1 MSVTYGFY
9 NSNNHDRRYNTIQ
22 MSSIFDGIILDGIFM
37 SIGTCFVVEAT
48 GNDMFVRVGEGRAWF
63 NHTWTLNDSL
73 LPLEVPLSEVILNR
87 IDAVVL
93 EVNEERSVRANSIK
107 IVKGTPSSNPV
118 RPTMIQTKLVH
129 QYPLAFIRVN
139 KGVTSIRQA
148 DLTNMVGSGSTP
160 YVTGILKTVNIEA
173 MVAQWEDQWKIW
185 LAQRDNQFDTTI
197 ADWETE
203 LNKKDQEFQATIDAW
218 EAELDR
224 KDQEFDDNL
233 TQWTDE
239 FDQWVK
245 EKAAEMMTMETEW
258 NNTWFEWF
266 NQYVGTNTEA
276 FNTWFEN
283 LQAMLEPDVAANLA
297 NEILK
302 LQKRSEKLEKF
313 RNDLYKDHRIYDP
326 LMDSNSDPIQD
337 TLGNDIFDTGVLFL
351 TDKDTT
357 YPNTH
362 DKYYQYLEETY
373 LLNDLCIKRN
383 SIYRGEKI
391 EHLTD
396 KNIEGI
402 RKGNPIG
409 LYIGD
414 YFTYDIPKINSSGI
428 AVIARFNYPYYISPV
443 DISKNTYDSA
453 IIDFV
458 FLEQTR
464 PLISYSNVQNEDATY
479 FSKTNIYK
487 EIYDVRAPYIP
498 KELFRRGFTPVH
510 VTFYRY
516 ERATV
521 ATVLD
526 RSFIRAPNTNEL
538 CSASNTVMWERE
550 VLAETFPLFNP
561 LFSSYKKNII
571 QKVIPCNNMGFYTI
585 EEAYREN
592 SFLHVLYGRIIRG
605 SMVSGMH
612 NGQYLDK
619 NNQVC
624 PIVTATA

>member
-9 NSNNHDRRYNTIQ
+9 NSNNHDRRYNAIQ

-48 GNDMFVRVGEGRAWF
+48 GNDMIVRVGEGRAWF

-185 LAQRDNQFDTTI
+185 LAQRDNQFDSTI
-197 ADWETE
+197 TDWETE
-203 LNKKDQEFQATIDAW
+203 LNKKDQEFQDTIDAW

-224 KDQEFDDNL
+224 KDQEFDENL

-245 EKAAEMMTMETEW
+245 AKAAEMMTIETEW

-302 LQKRSEKLEKF
+302 LQNRSEKLEKF

-326 LMDSNSDPIQD
+326 IMDANFDPIQD
-337 TLGNDIFDTGVLFL
+337 TLGSDIFDTGVHFL

-357 YPNTH
+357 YPNTS

-373 LLNDLCIKRN
+373 LLDDRGTRRN
-383 SIYRGEKI
+383 GIYGGRRIDHLSEDQI
-391 EHLTD
+391 EA
-396 KNIEGI
+396 IQ
-402 RKGNPIG
+402 KGFPRG

-414 YFTYDIPKINSSGI
+414 YFDFDIPEINSAGR
-428 AVIARFNYPYYISPV
+428 AVICRFNHSYYPNGG
-443 DISKNTYDSA
+443 NTGLNKP
-453 IIDFV
+453 IIDFLFSEYKKDPV
-458 FLEQTR
+458 TFADNANIENIEGSNIFHEL
-464 PLISYSNVQNEDATY
+464 YSVL
-479 FSKTNIYK
+479 
-487 EIYDVRAPYIP
+487 APYYS
-498 KELFRRGFTPVH
+498 KELFKRGFCPANIPYYVYYTAGYIPPTINYLRFPMAEELSSTYSYLVKFNNWGTLLPMFSQNVNYPFLINNPKTNH
-510 VTFYRY
+510 IWLGDLGIKPGELDYQLWYPEILTNGIVKQYV
-516 ERATV
+516 ERSQWNQLT
-521 ATVLD
+521 
-526 RSFIRAPNTNEL
+526 
-538 CSASNTVMWERE
+538 ASVW
-550 VLAETFPLFNP
+550 
-561 LFSSYKKNII
+561 
-571 QKVIPCNNMGFYTI
+571 
-585 EEAYREN
+585 
-592 SFLHVLYGRIIRG
+592 
-605 SMVSGMH
+605 
-612 NGQYLDK
+612 
-619 NNQVC
+619 
-624 PIVTATA
+624 PIVMATA